1 MEQAQ
6 DIVTCEGQAET
17 VTNTGQPNESR
28 EQLEA
33 LLATAVDGIVIIDKA
48 GTVQVYS
55 PACERLFGYSAED
68 VVGQNVKML
77 MPSPYFDQHD
87 GYLAH
92 YAATGEKRIIGIGR
106 EVVGR
111 RKDETTFPMYLSVG
125 EGSFNGEPMFVGII
139 HDITESREAEQALR
153 EREARLSSIFETI
166 PEAIITIDAH
176 GAIQS
181 FSSAAERL
189 FGYEADFVF
198 GRNVSILMPPPYRDE
213 HDGYLTRYLE
223 TGEKRVIGQGREVT
237 GQRADGTTFPMEL
250 AVGEI
255 IVDQTR
261 LFTGFI
267 RDLTERKQA
276 ERRVNELQSELLHV
290 SRLSA
295 MGQMASALAHE
306 LNQPLAANMN
316 YVKAAKRTLE
326 NPLVEDKVLALDLLV
341 KAGEQTA
348 RAGQIIRRLRD
359 FLSKGHSAHFLE
371 DINSVVEEA
380 LGLALVGA
388 AVSNVNVTRSLQ
400 RGIGPVAMDKIQIQ
414 QVVVNLVRNAIEA
427 MEGGDRSEL
436 RIATSVRPDGFA
448 CVEIAD
454 SGAGLASEV
463 VEKLFEPFTTT
474 KETGMGI
481 GLSVCKSIIESHK
494 GQIFAMP
501 NEGGGT
507 IFTFLLPVGG
517 EKGNDEFE

>member
-1 MEQAQ
+1 MTHERH
-6 DIVTCEGQAET
+6 TGT
-17 VTNTGQPNESR
+17 VTNTGLPNESR
-28 EQLEA
+28 ERLEA
-33 LLATAVDGIVIIDKA
+33 LLATAVDGIIIIDKA
-48 GTVQVYS
+48 GTVAVYS
-55 PACERLFGYSAED
+55 PACERLFGYGASE

-77 MPSPYFDQHD
+77 MPAPYFDQHD
-87 GYLAH
+87 GYLEH
-92 YAATGEKRIIGIGR
+92 YAGTGEKRIIGIGR

-111 RKDETTFPMYLSVG
+111 RKDGTTFPMYLSVG

-139 HDITESREAEQALR
+139 HDITESRKAERVLR

-166 PEAIITIDAH
+166 PEAIITIDAQ
-176 GAIQS
+176 GMIQS

-189 FGYEADFVF
+189 FGYDADFVC
-198 GRNVSILMPPPYRDE
+198 GRNVCILMPPPYRDE
-213 HDGYLTRYLE
+213 HDNYLMRYFD

-255 IVDQTR
+255 VVDQTR

-276 ERRVNELQSELLHV
+276 ERRVSELQAELLHV

-306 LNQPLAANMN
+306 LNQPLSANMN

-326 NPLVEDKVLALDLLV
+326 NPQIHDPELVLDLLL

-348 RAGQIIRRLRD
+348 RAGQIIRRLRE
-359 FLSKGHSAHFLE
+359 FLTKGQSVHLPE
-371 DINSVVEEA
+371 DLNSVVDEA

-388 AVSNVNVTRSLQ
+388 AVANVNVKCLLQ
-400 RGIGPVAMDKIQIQ
+400 ADIGRVEMDKIQIQ

-427 MEGGDRSEL
+427 MEGADRSDL
-436 RIATSVRPDGFA
+436 LITTGLTPDGFA

-454 SGAGLASEV
+454 SGTGLSPEV
-463 VEKLFEPFTTT
+463 AEKLFEPFTTT
-474 KETGMGI
+474 KKSGMGI
-481 GLSVCKSIIESHK
+481 GLSVCKSIIEFHK
-494 GQIFAMP
+494 GQIFAKP
-501 NEGGGT
+501 NKAGGT
-507 IFTFLLPVGG
+507 IFSFLLPVG
-517 EKGNDEFE
+517 EEMSDDERK